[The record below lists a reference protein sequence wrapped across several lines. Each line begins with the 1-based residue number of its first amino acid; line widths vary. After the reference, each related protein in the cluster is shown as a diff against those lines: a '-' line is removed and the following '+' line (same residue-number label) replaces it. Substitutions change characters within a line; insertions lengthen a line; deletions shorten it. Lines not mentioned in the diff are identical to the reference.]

1 MKPFVPI
8 IALIAAFAIS
18 CASVDS
24 GTAASSEENIQKET
38 SMTYKGLKIWSG
50 RAFTLTSQNLQG
62 IAVKG
67 YDMVALFADK
77 RAVPGNPGFAASYLG
92 ATWYFIDEANSTA
105 FSKSPERFM
114 PEYGG
119 YCSWSIA
126 NDSELPPSP
135 GDPRAFDFVD
145 GKLYFKYNK
154 MVRFLWRFSSAKYIQ
169 KADARWP
176 MFQDTIKSYVAE
188 TAGK

>member
-1 MKPFVPI
+1 MKPLVPI
-8 IALIAAFAIS
+8 IAFIAVLANS

-24 GTAASSEENIQKET
+24 GTAASSKENIQRET

-50 RAFTLTSQNLQG
+50 RPFTLTSQSMQG
-62 IAVKG
+62 VAVKG
-67 YDMVALFADK
+67 YDMVTLFTDSK
-77 RAVPGNPGFAASYLG
+77 TVSGNPGFSASYLG
-92 ATWYFIDEANSTA
+92 ATWHFIDEANRTA